1 MYRTLPGPAIN
12 IVRRLALAERQ
23 NPGISGRMS
32 DNPPTKNAQ
41 PAPESGADEGL
52 VETKT
57 SKKSAKGKADE
68 IGGPKGLEPTR
79 YGDWERDGRCID
91 F

>member
-1 MYRTLPGPAIN
+1 MYRTLPGPA
-12 IVRRLALAERQ
+12 VFVGRGLALAERQ
-23 NPGISGRMS
+23 NPCISVRMS
-32 DNPPTKNAQ
+32 NQPPTKNAQ
-41 PAPESGADEGL
+41 PTPEPGADEGL
-52 VETKT
+52 KKTKT

-68 IGGPKGLEPTR
+68 FGGPKGLEPTR